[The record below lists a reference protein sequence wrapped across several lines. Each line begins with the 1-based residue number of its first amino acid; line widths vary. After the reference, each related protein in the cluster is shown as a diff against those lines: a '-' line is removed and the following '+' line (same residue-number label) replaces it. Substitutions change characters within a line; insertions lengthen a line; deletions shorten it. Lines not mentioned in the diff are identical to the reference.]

1 MNERIR
7 KLRDALGLTQKEF
20 GEKIGLKQN
29 TVAVIESGKRETS
42 DQTVLAI
49 CRAFNVNEEWLRNGA
64 GEMRNVDASDEL
76 EALAKRYDLSVQS
89 QIIVEKFVSLSQA
102 DQAAVARYIKEV
114 ASGFQ
119 SLEDS
124 VSAPDPAPMPQTEE
138 EAIELARRAFRLQKK
153 SGGRVFL
160 FEFYRFLRESGRW
173 LK

>member
-153 SGGRVFL
+153 AEAESSSSNSTDSSGNLDAG
-160 FEFYRFLRESGRW
+160 
-173 LK
+173 